1 MNARIGRAARSCLLS
16 MAWLALAG
24 GLAHASD
31 APPAAGDGEAQR
43 ARISDGRA
51 VSKDRLKTQEQAC
64 LQYFQVQ
71 RCLDEVRSAYRAE
84 QADLDRQQQLLDA
97 QERRQRGAARLD
109 RIRSKTSAGA
119 EERARTAR
127 ERAQQNQA
135 RLQEARGRRAALRPE
150 VARAP
155 HAAASATAAHERASA
170 PRRGPNEQAEV
181 QRFEA
186 KQEQARQ
193 RQERARKRQEARDA
207 KDARGH
213 KAAQPLPTPASAA
226 ASR

>member
-1 MNARIGRAARSCLLS
+1 MNPRIARAARSCLLS
-16 MAWLALAG
+16 MACLAVGA

-31 APPAAGDGEAQR
+31 ASPADGDGEAQR
-43 ARISDGRA
+43 ARISGGRA